1 MDLTELQ
8 TLLSTIE
15 DQAAAAV
22 KEAGTVDG
30 LRAAESKLTR
40 GPLADVLKSIKQFAP
55 DQRGAAGQ
63 AINKTKNA
71 VKQRFKAALGALR
84 DADVAGERKAAAGFD
99 PTLPPP
105 LSRCG
110 SLHPV
115 TAVQREVERLFTSLG
130 FAVVGGPEMETDYYN
145 FEALNIP
152 EMHPARDTQDTFWL
166 TNGWLLRTHT
176 SPCQVRAM
184 KRWGPPLRVIAPG
197 RCFRYEAIDAS
208 HENTFFQVEGLLIDK
223 NISIAHLIAFMK
235 LLLRQVFQ
243 REVKIRLRPGF
254 FPFVEPGF
262 ELDMSCEIC
271 GGTGVSPVEGSPV
284 GGTGVSGEGGTGVSP
299 VEGDVGIGCATC
311 KRTGWIEILP
321 CGMVHPNVL
330 RHGNIDPHEYTGFA
344 FGLGLTRLAMM
355 KYGVADIRILN
366 SGDMRG
372 LVSPDTLSGQ
382 QLSA

>member
-1 MDLTELQ
+1 MNLDELQ
-8 TLLSTIE
+8 TLLATIKTNAE
-15 DQAAAAV
+15 TAV
-22 KEAGTVDG
+22 KQAPTLDAV
-30 LRAAESKLTR
+30 RAEETR
-40 GPLADVLKSIKQFAP
+40 INKGPLAEALKSIKQFPP
-55 DQRGAAGQ
+55 DQRGPAGK
-63 AINKTKNA
+63 AINQIKIE
-71 VKQRFKAALGALR
+71 VKRIFTEAQARLR
-84 DADVAGERKAAAGFD
+84 DADVAGERTRSAGFD

-105 LSRCG
+105 ITQHG

-115 TAVQREVERLFTSLG
+115 TIVQREVERLFRGLG
-130 FAVVGGPEMETDYYN
+130 FAVVGGPEMESEYYN

-184 KRWGPPLRVIAPG
+184 KRFGPPIRVIAPG

-208 HENTFFQVEGLLIDK
+208 HENTFFQLEGLLIDK
-223 NISIAHLIAFMK
+223 DISIAHLIAFMK
-235 LLLRQVFQ
+235 LLLTEVFH
-243 REVKIRLRPGF
+243 REVEIRLRPGF

-262 ELDMSCEIC
+262 ELDMACAIC
-271 GGTGVSPVEGSPV
+271 GGTGTLPDK
-284 GGTGVSGEGGTGVSP
+284 T
-299 VEGDVGIGCATC
+299 GCATC
-311 KRTGWIEILP
+311 KKSGWIEILP

-355 KYGVADIRILN
+355 KYGIADIRILN

-372 LVSPDTLSGQ
+372 LVNPERLSGVVI
-382 QLSA
+382 